1 MGRDPE
7 PAGGF
12 TTAQVARLS
21 GLSPTSVRR
30 WVAQGWIRPERGP
43 RGHRFGWQ
51 DVVWIRRC
59 TGVRG
64 VRPGRVAR
72 LLADGD
78 VRVCGATGALIALDD
93 RGGFEP
99 SSRQSVFLFEAGPAA
114 VRPLVSQ
121 SEGWAA
127 FLAAR
132 DTGALE
138 RAQMLL
144 QRHLEAFPSHADA
157 WVECG
162 RLHHVQGTL
171 DAAVVAFRN
180 ALAQV
185 ENAQTWFCLGLVHED
200 RGCDVAARDAYA
212 EAVAL
217 ESDFSDAHF
226 NAARVCERLGDRL
239 RALRHLHAY
248 RRTRR

>member
-1 MGRDPE
+1 MNRAGRE
-7 PAGGF
+7 PG
-12 TTAQVARLS
+12 TVVATDR
-21 GLSPTSVRR
+21 
-30 WVAQGWIRPERGP
+30 
-43 RGHRFGWQ
+43 
-51 DVVWIRRC
+51 
-59 TGVRG
+59 
-64 VRPGRVAR
+64 RVAR
-72 LLADGD
+72 A
-78 VRVCGATGALIALDD
+78 

-132 DTGALE
+132 DTGAPE

-217 ESDFSDAHF
+217 ESDFSDVCGVEG
-226 NAARVCERLGDRL
+226 AAPNVVRF
-239 RALRHLHAY
+239 
-248 RRTRR
+248 